1 MTRPDDR
8 DLADLLESALGVR
21 GVVGSLRSLSGRL
34 WTPPADERPE
44 TYSDLA
50 SGAEAS
56 AVTTLLSAH
65 HERVDPW
72 PAERLAALD
81 REREYG
87 WRWEATAVLV
97 TGALALGT
105 ADLAASGPLLD
116 TLIHVAFARD
126 ELTLLVRR
134 AVLTGAR
141 KPWPPPAPGMGD
153 WPDLGAGCLMDIR
166 SAGSRLARAVFD
178 GRRAEAV
185 IVLTDADGIASLSPG
200 SGTSRD
206 PVAILGT
213 FPAAPRTVLFPLA
226 GGGTAPAVVT
236 RWSTSRIDVLA
247 PEPVGDGPVGFVT
260 GSDPGED
267 LFALLAAEA
276 VFADV
281 LANCFGPG
289 LQPAASR
296 LSGVI
301 PHGLGT
307 GRRDVGALP
316 GDVNVF
322 HGGPIVLGVSPA
334 SGVEGGPVVTVRGRN
349 LAPGD
354 AVAIEGL
361 LAPTR
366 FVDVATLTFTPPA
379 IASGRKTLQIRRG
392 YRSSNGTSFDVRA
405 SLARG
410 APRGRVTPGAYA
422 ELKGTG
428 FGPGITATVD
438 GRPATVSVYDTHTL
452 EVRVRRPARP
462 PADTDRRGEPVTV
475 EVFDLGASLGSVV
488 VTVDTFRIASLGDSV
503 VWGQG
508 LLEPQKFSMLAAD
521 ALTARYNGS
530 IAVFATDRCAHS
542 GARIA
547 PSAGDGPDPLAPRLP
562 GDFAGECLSPV
573 PSVTAQVAGWTA
585 GTLAAG
591 QGGEIDLVILDGG
604 ANDVGIFTIM
614 NPSASDPALSAAITA
629 ACFTGMGTLL
639 ARVRATFPGA
649 AIVVTGYY
657 PIVST
662 ESDMRFLFP
671 VVGALGLLA
680 GALLGSVVVP
690 LVPGAGPVGFGPLE
704 TAALYEW
711 ARGRLI
717 TRSAIFATIANTSLA
732 AAVAAAGPRV
742 ALAIPAFGPTNA
754 IFAPDPYIFGAGLSP
769 GGLVP
774 LDPVAGARVAA
785 CLPADPRTTVASIG
799 HPNARGA
806 RAYADAIA
814 ATLPALGL

>member
-1 MTRPDDR
+1 MIP
-8 DLADLLESALGVR
+8 
-21 GVVGSLRSLSGRL
+21 
-34 WTPPADERPE
+34 
-44 TYSDLA
+44 
-50 SGAEAS
+50 
-56 AVTTLLSAH
+56 
-65 HERVDPW
+65 
-72 PAERLAALD
+72 
-81 REREYG
+81 YG
-87 WRWEATAVLV
+87 
-97 TGALALGT
+97 LGT
-105 ADLAASGPLLD
+105 A
-116 TLIHVAFARD
+116 
-126 ELTLLVRR
+126 
-134 AVLTGAR
+134 
-141 KPWPPPAPGMGD
+141 
-153 WPDLGAGCLMDIR
+153 
-166 SAGSRLARAVFD
+166 
-178 GRRAEAV
+178 
-185 IVLTDADGIASLSPG
+185 
-200 SGTSRD
+200 
-206 PVAILGT
+206 
-213 FPAAPRTVLFPLA
+213 
-226 GGGTAPAVVT
+226 
-236 RWSTSRIDVLA
+236 
-247 PEPVGDGPVGFVT
+247 
-260 GSDPGED
+260 
-267 LFALLAAEA
+267 
-276 VFADV
+276 
-281 LANCFGPG
+281 
-289 LQPAASR
+289 
-296 LSGVI
+296 
-301 PHGLGT
+301 
-307 GRRDVGALP
+307 RRDVGALP

-322 HGGPIVLGVSPA
+322 HGGPIVLGVSPT
-334 SGVEGGPVVTVRGRN
+334 SGVEGGPAVTVRGRN

-361 LAPTR
+361 PAPTR
-366 FVDVATLTFTPPA
+366 FVDAATLTFTPPA

-410 APRGRVTPGAYA
+410 APRSRVTPGAYA

-438 GRPATVSVYDTHTL
+438 GRPTTVSVFDTHTL

-462 PADTDRRGEPVTV
+462 PVDTDRRGEPVTV
-475 EVFDLGASLGSVV
+475 EVFDLGTSLGTVD

-508 LLEPQKFSMLAAD
+508 LLEPQKFSMLVAD
-521 ALTARYNGS
+521 TLTARYNGS

-547 PSAGDGPDPLAPRLP
+547 PSAGDGPDPQAPRLP
-562 GDFAGECLSPV
+562 GDFAGECLSRV

-614 NPSASDPALSAAITA
+614 NPGASDPALSAAITA

-662 ESDMRFLFP
+662 ESDMRLLFP
-671 VVGALGLLA
+671 VVGALGLLT

-704 TAALYEW
+704 TAVVYEW

-742 ALAIPAFGPTNA
+742 ALAVPAF
-754 IFAPDPYIFGAGLSP
+754 
-769 GGLVP
+769 
-774 LDPVAGARVAA
+774 
-785 CLPADPRTTVASIG
+785 DPRTRSSPRTRTSSAPDCPRAGWCRSTRSPAPG
-799 HPNARGA
+799 RPPACRRTPAPRWRPSATRTRGA
-806 RAYADAIA
+806 PGRTPMPSPPPCPHWASSSRRRTDCPQSQ
-814 ATLPALGL
+814 PALIPQDQQRFLAHLQKHQPRSRRRPSRSRPTESAGSVQPGVTAGVPECSTSRQLLERPPDCGQSAAPVQLETGFGTVQPLALAMILVGSPAVPV